1 MEFIS
6 DPSQMELPSAMDFNI
21 HPLLSSAISN
31 TFSSSGFSLLLRW
44 TSSYTFSSSGF
55 SLLLRSLISPLQLHR
70 RSAMESISD
79 PSQICDGV
87 HLRSIADG
95 APSAMET
102 IADERSICDGGSA
115 METIASAMVSIA
127 KRSSSALV
135 HHRDSS
141 HSMSKRS
148 SLE

>member
-21 HPLLSSAISN
+21 HPSLSSAISN

-55 SLLLRSLISPLQLHR
+55 SLLLRWTSSYTFSSSGFSLPSQISPLQLHR

-79 PSQICDGV
+79 PSQICDEV
-87 HLRSIADG
+87 HLRSAMKSISDPSQMELHLRWRPSQMRD
-95 APSAMET
+95 PSAM
-102 IADERSICDGGSA
+102 
-115 METIASAMVSIA
+115 ASPKLMN
-127 KRSSSALV
+127 KRLNI
-135 HHRDSS
+135 
-141 HSMSKRS
+141 KY
-148 SLE
+148 